1 MSKYKVDYKDVEC
14 TDVDWGRSVFTLVYN
29 YKHFKYKPS
38 KFTRYDN
45 DEKTIRGVIDRFL
58 DEMGTR
64 GIEHYCNALSL
75 IGERAGEVGEEM
87 YGAKEK
93 TKLYL
98 QAQRDALDWVYKHML
113 YIEDSQREEDDDE

>member
-1 MSKYKVDYKDVEC
+1 MSKYKVEYRDVEC
-14 TDVDWGRSVFTLVYN
+14 VDVDWGYEIFSMIYK

-75 IGERAGEVGEEM
+75 IGERAGEIGEQL
-87 YGAKEK
+87 YDAKGK

-98 QAQRDALDWVYKHML
+98 QAERDALDWVYKQML
-113 YIEDSQREEDDDE
+113 YIEDSKREDDDE